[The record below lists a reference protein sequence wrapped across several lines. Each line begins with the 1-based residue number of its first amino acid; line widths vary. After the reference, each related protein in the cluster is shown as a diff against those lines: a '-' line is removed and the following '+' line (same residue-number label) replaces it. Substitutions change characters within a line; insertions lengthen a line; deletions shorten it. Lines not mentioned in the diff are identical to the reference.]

1 MTTLAA
7 TMSVR
12 DCALRRTP
20 PVEDVEDCKDLTSLA
35 WLHNMNICPVPS
47 LPTPPA
53 SPKPVSATVKPKKQ
67 LPMLKIHLS
76 EYAHFTC
83 IVCVCFLV
91 FFFLLI
97 ILWRVLEFSNH
108 VFLRLDLDSGEVG
121 KRKLTKTGK

>member
-20 PVEDVEDCKDLTSLA
+20 PVEEVEDCKDLTSLA

-76 EYAHFTC
+76 EYAH
-83 IVCVCFLV
+83 VWCV
-91 FFFLLI
+91 FLLI
-97 ILWRVLEFSNH
+97 ILWRVLEFSDH
-108 VFLRLDLDSGEVG
+108 VFLGLDLDSGEVR
-121 KRKLTKTGK
+121 KRKLTKKER